1 VSYKLHLSD
10 PRIEHSRRVICRA
23 ALKEFAEAGYSGFRM
38 ESVAA
43 RAGVGRSTV
52 YRHWPNKAALIADA
66 LETLNTQPD
75 PDREL
80 VDGTARQRVEVILNH
95 LAEVL
100 GDSPLS
106 ACVPALVHAAETEPA
121 VRDFHHTYSA
131 RRRQRLTDTIA
142 AGVEAG
148 RRLHRAPRRDCARC
162 VTHSARSLCAASSS
176 SRACARPLSDS
187 PNPASMRASSATRS
201 SLSRRRTPLDL
212 FRPPLST
219 TRWTSA

>member
-1 VSYKLHLSD
+1 VSYKWQLAD

-23 ALKEFAEAGYSGFRM
+23 ALQEFAEAGYSGFRM
-38 ESVAA
+38 DSVAA

-75 PDREL
+75 PVRDLGE
-80 VDGTARQRVEVILNH
+80 GTARQRVEVILTH

-106 ACVPALVHAAETEPA
+106 DCVPALVHAAETEPA
-121 VRDFHHTYSA
+121 MRDFHHAYSA
-131 RRRQRLTDTIA
+131 RRRQRLTDAIA

-148 RRLHRAPRRDCARC
+148 EFPPRLDPDAAATALAGAMFYRRLMTADAPDA
-162 VTHSARSLCAASSS
+162 
-176 SRACARPLSDS
+176 DFI
-187 PNPASMRASSATRS
+187 TR
-201 SLSRRRTPLDL
+201 LVDTVLG
-212 FRPPLST
+212 
-219 TRWTSA
+219 A

>member
-1 VSYKLHLSD
+1 VSHNLQPSD

-23 ALKEFAEAGYSGFRM
+23 ALKEFAKTGYSGFRM
-38 ESVAA
+38 ESVAV

-52 YRHWPNKAALIADA
+52 YRHWPNKGALIADA
-66 LETLNTQPD
+66 LETLNAQPD
-75 PDREL
+75 PARDL
-80 VDGTARQRVEVILNH
+80 VEGDARQRVELILNH
-95 LAEVL
+95 LVAVL

-148 RRLHRAPRRDCARC
+148 EFPARVDPDAASVALAGAMFYRRLMTADVPDGEFIARL
-162 VTHSARSLCAASSS
+162 VDTVLGA
-176 SRACARPLSDS
+176 
-187 PNPASMRASSATRS
+187 
-201 SLSRRRTPLDL
+201 
-212 FRPPLST
+212 
-219 TRWTSA
+219 

>member
-1 VSYKLHLSD
+1 
-10 PRIEHSRRVICRA
+10 VILRA
-23 ALKEFAEAGYSGFRM
+23 ALKEFAETGYSGFRM

-43 RAGVGRSTV
+43 LAGVGRSTV

-75 PDREL
+75 PAREL
-80 VDGTARQRVEVILNH
+80 LDGTARERVELILGH

-142 AGVEAG
+142 AGVAAG
-148 RRLHRAPRRDCARC
+148 EFPSRIDPDAASVALAGAMFYRRLMTPDAPDADFIGRL
-162 VTHSARSLCAASSS
+162 V
-176 SRACARPLSDS
+176 DS
-187 PNPASMRASSATRS
+187 VLGA
-201 SLSRRRTPLDL
+201 
-212 FRPPLST
+212 
-219 TRWTSA
+219 